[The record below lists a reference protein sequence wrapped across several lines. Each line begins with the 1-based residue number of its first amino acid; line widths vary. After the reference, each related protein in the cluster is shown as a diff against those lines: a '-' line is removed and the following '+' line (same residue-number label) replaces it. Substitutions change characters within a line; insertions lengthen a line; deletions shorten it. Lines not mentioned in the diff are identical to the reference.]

1 MKYHPRKRLP
11 MKKNSI
17 PSGREEM
24 SDHLEEVIRK
34 QIQLFSFKNV
44 FSWTE
49 RFFKILSWLIYTSL
63 MKKIFDVTKINI
75 FHYIYII
82 SCGFLL
88 LLIWSA
94 VTNIIDN
101 LAKNK
106 KGIKI
111 IFTEMVVWAMI
122 ALSIIPYSEKINIYI
137 DIIITAFKNSK

>member
-1 MKYHPRKRLP
+1 MKYHPKKASP
-11 MKKNSI
+11 NGKNSI
-17 PSGREEM
+17 PSGREEI
-24 SDHLEEVIRK
+24 SDHLEGVIRK

-75 FHYIYII
+75 FHYLYII

-88 LLIWSA
+88 LLTWSA

-122 ALSIIPYSEKINIYI
+122 ASSIIPYSEKINSYI

>member
-1 MKYHPRKRLP
+1 

-17 PSGREEM
+17 PSGREEV

-111 IFTEMVVWAMI
+111 IFTEMVVWAVI

-137 DIIITAFKNSK
+137 DIIITAFKNSKY

>member
-1 MKYHPRKRLP
+1 
-11 MKKNSI
+11 
-17 PSGREEM
+17 
-24 SDHLEEVIRK
+24 
-34 QIQLFSFKNV
+34 
-44 FSWTE
+44 
-49 RFFKILSWLIYTSL
+49 

-75 FHYIYII
+75 FHYLYII

-88 LLIWSA
+88 LLTWSA

-122 ALSIIPYSEKINIYI
+122 ASSIIPYSEKINSYI